1 MVVKSEYWF
10 LFITKIWTVRINP
23 DKHYA
28 HLLVVILPLLIYI
41 SGLVGVQV
49 GHVHLLIVEDL
60 VKLMLELLLLLLLV
74 GKSAREFRKLF
85 AEDFLTRREE
95 PVV

>member
-1 MVVKSEYWF
+1 M
-10 LFITKIWTVRINP
+10 FIIKIWKVRINP

-28 HLLVVILPLLIYI
+28 HLLVIILSLLVNI

-49 GHVHLLIVEDL
+49 GYVYLLIVEDL
-60 VKLMLELLLLLLLV
+60 VKLVLELLLLLLLV

-85 AEDFLTRREE
+85 QRIFL
-95 PVV
+95 PVVKSQL